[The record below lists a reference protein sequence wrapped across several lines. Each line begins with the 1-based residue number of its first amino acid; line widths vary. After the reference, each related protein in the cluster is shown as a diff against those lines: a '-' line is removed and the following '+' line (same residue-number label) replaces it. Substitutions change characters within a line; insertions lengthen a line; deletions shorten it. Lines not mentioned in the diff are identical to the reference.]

1 MGIKFQPQSFQQKA
15 SSSFAIFA
23 AKYDRKVASKILE
36 MRDQSELQG
45 VQESLTWN
53 IRQF

>member
-23 AKYDRKVASKILE
+23 GKYDRKVASKLE
-36 MRDQSELQG
+36 MHEQSELQG
-45 VQESLTWN
+45 VQESLKWN
-53 IRQF
+53 TRQF